1 MAPTSAIPNL
11 DPVKWAEP
19 DIQRLYRPCIESL
32 YRWTEQGDIAPVLAA
47 EPWHA
52 SRDQLVYTVRVRDG
66 VTFHDGSPL
75 TAESV
80 VMSYRSALDPGNA
93 SQWSPRLAAG
103 LESVESAGSDTVT
116 FRLSRPFSPFET
128 LLALIPIV
136 PSTIVYRPQET
147 YARALVGTG
156 PFRLDSWEE
165 DGILRY
171 RSFDGYRG
179 PSGHVQE
186 LEVWFGDAEA
196 AVEELTRGSTQL
208 AVAIGPD
215 WDGQMVTVAHRS
227 IVRYRALANLDP
239 TRPTSSLAFR
249 RTLSA
254 TIDRSAVVAEALG
267 GNGMP
272 MYSLLSPTTAHTLD
286 EGTILAA
293 AVETE
298 PDASLAPTVDGPLIV
313 VSVDDPTIRSV
324 AVRVQSALDE
334 MGIDSQ
340 LSVVSGA
347 AIADILRLGEPGSFG
362 DFDLLVAGSF
372 AQPLTG
378 FAPDYAY
385 FERRSGMVTNVAKA
399 VDPEFDRLL
408 DEAVAAPPDERAFR
422 WGAVQRYDVTSSL
435 VEIPIV
441 EGRYG
446 EVIGETLGDY
456 EPSPMGTLE
465 GLADI

>member
-1 MAPTSAIPNL
+1 M
-11 DPVKWAEP
+11 KWAEP
-19 DIQRLYRPCIESL
+19 DIQRLYRPCVESL
-32 YRWTEQGDIAPVLAA
+32 YGWTTEGELAPVLAA
-47 EPWHA
+47 EPWQA
-52 SRDQLVYTVRVRDG
+52 SRDQLVYTVRVKDG

-80 VMSYRSALDPGNA
+80 VTSYRSALDPANA

-103 LESVESAGSDTVT
+103 LESVEPAGSDTVT
-116 FRLSRPFSPFET
+116 FRLARPFSPFET

-156 PFRLDSWEE
+156 PFRLDSWGE
-165 DGILRY
+165 DGVLRY
-171 RSFDGYRG
+171 RSFDEYRG
-179 PSGHVQE
+179 RSGHVQE

-196 AVEELTRGSTQL
+196 ASEELATGTTQL

-215 WDGQMVTVAHRS
+215 WDGQAVTVAPRS

-254 TIDRSAVVAEALG
+254 TIDRAAVVSEALG
-267 GNGMP
+267 DKGLP
-272 MYSLLSPTTAHTLD
+272 MYSLLSPTTSHALD
-286 EGTILAA
+286 EGALLAA
-293 AVETE
+293 TGETVPDTAV
-298 PDASLAPTVDGPLIV
+298 APPVDRPLII
-313 VSVDDPTIRSV
+313 VSVDDPTVRSV
-324 AVRVQSALDE
+324 AAGVQDALDE

-340 LSVVSGA
+340 LSVVSGG
-347 AIADILRLGEPGSFG
+347 AIADTLRLGEPDRFG

-385 FERRSGMVTNVAKA
+385 FERHSGMVTNVTKV
-399 VDPEFDRLL
+399 VDAEFDRLL

-446 EVIGETLGDY
+446 EVIGEDLGDY
-456 EPSPMGTLE
+456 EPSPMGTLD
-465 GLADI
+465 GLAEI